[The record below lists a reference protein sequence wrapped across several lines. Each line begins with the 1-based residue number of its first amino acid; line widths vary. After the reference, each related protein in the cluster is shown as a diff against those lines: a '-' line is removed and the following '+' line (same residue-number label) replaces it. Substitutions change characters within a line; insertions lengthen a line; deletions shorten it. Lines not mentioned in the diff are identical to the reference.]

1 MDVNLAKA
9 DGSQSGSDILQ
20 LVVFQLGGE
29 EFGVEIMQVQE
40 IIRMPEI
47 TRIPQSPEYVEG
59 VINLRGKI
67 IVVVNLD
74 TKFALHSK
82 ALDEDSRII
91 IVEVGDNVVG
101 MVVDSVS
108 EVMRLASSSVDPT
121 PEIISTKI
129 KADYLKG
136 VGKLDGRL
144 LILLDLERVLSDD
157 EMSQVSAVGEMQG

>member
-1 MDVNLAKA
+1 MSEDVSIHDAESA
-9 DGSQSGSDILQ
+9 DDLLQ
-20 LVVFQLGGE
+20 LVIFQLGGE

-67 IVVVNLD
+67 IVVINLD
-74 TKFALHSK
+74 TRFGLNSK
-82 ALDEDSRII
+82 ELDDDSRII

-108 EVMRLASSSVDPT
+108 EVLRLSTSNVEQA

-129 KADYLKG
+129 RADYLKG
-136 VGKLDGRL
+136 VGKLDDRL
-144 LILLDLERVLSDD
+144 LILLDLERVLSDE
-157 EMSQVSAVGEMQG
+157 EMSQVATVDEMHG

>member
-1 MDVNLAKA
+1 MSEDVSIRDTESA
-9 DGSQSGSDILQ
+9 DDLLQ
-20 LVVFQLGGE
+20 LVIFQLGGE

-67 IVVVNLD
+67 IVVISLD
-74 TKFALHSK
+74 TRFGLNSK
-82 ALDEDSRII
+82 ELDDDSRII

-108 EVMRLASSSVDPT
+108 EVLRLASSNVEPA

-129 KADYLKG
+129 QADYLKG
-136 VGKLDGRL
+136 VGKLDDRL
-144 LILLDLERVLSDD
+144 LILLDLERVLSD
-157 EMSQVSAVGEMQG
+157 EELSQVAAVGEMHG

>member
-1 MDVNLAKA
+1 MDVTLV
-9 DGSQSGSDILQ
+9 DDSQSESDLLQ
-20 LVVFQLGGE
+20 LVIFQLGGE

-67 IVVVNLD
+67 IVVINLD
-74 TKFALHSK
+74 NRFALNSK
-82 ALDEDSRII
+82 ELDDDSRII
-91 IVEVGDNVVG
+91 IVEVGDNVIG
-101 MVVDSVS
+101 IIVDSVS
-108 EVMRLASSSVDPT
+108 EVLRLSASNVDPA

-136 VGKLDGRL
+136 VGKLDDRL
-144 LILLDLERVLSDD
+144 LILLDLEKVLSD
-157 EMSQVSAVGEMQG
+157 EELSQVATVGERHE

>member
-1 MDVNLAKA
+1 MNSTLTDDAHA
-9 DGSQSGSDILQ
+9 SDDLLQ

-67 IVVVNLD
+67 IVVINLD
-74 TKFALHSK
+74 TKFDLHSK
-82 ALDEDSRII
+82 ELDDDSRII

-108 EVMRLASSSVDPT
+108 EVMRLASSSVEPA

-136 VGKLDGRL
+136 VGKLDERL
-144 LILLDLERVLSDD
+144 LILLDLERVLNED
-157 EMSQVSAVGEMQG
+157 EMTRVETVSEMHG

>member
-1 MDVNLAKA
+1 MSEDVSIHDIESA
-9 DGSQSGSDILQ
+9 DDLLQ
-20 LVVFQLGGE
+20 LVIFQLGGE

-47 TRIPQSPEYVEG
+47 TRIPQSPVYVEG

-67 IVVVNLD
+67 IVVINLD
-74 TKFALHSK
+74 TRFDLNSK
-82 ALDEDSRII
+82 ELDDDSRII

-108 EVMRLASSSVDPT
+108 EVLRLSTSNVEPA
-121 PEIISTKI
+121 PEIISAKI

-136 VGKLDGRL
+136 VGKLDDRL
-144 LILLDLERVLSDD
+144 LILLDLEKVLSDE
-157 EMSQVSAVGEMQG
+157 EMTQLESVSEMHG

>member
-1 MDVNLAKA
+1 MNSTLTDNGQA
-9 DGSQSGSDILQ
+9 SDDLLQ

-67 IVVVNLD
+67 IVVINLD
-74 TKFALHSK
+74 TKFDLHSK
-82 ALDEDSRII
+82 ELDDDSRII

-108 EVMRLASSSVDPT
+108 EVLRLATSSVDPA

-136 VGKLDGRL
+136 VGKLDDRL
-144 LILLDLERVLSDD
+144 LILLDLERVLSDE
-157 EMSQVSAVGEMQG
+157 EMSQVATVDEMHG